1 MREKERWLNRQFIV
15 GPYLAICFTEG
26 EFRRILK
33 KLDVP
38 KDDWVSWI
46 NPGADATTHTLMNKD
61 KRRAAVMCIDTS
73 CNPDPVAV
81 AGLMV
86 HEAVH
91 VWQRHMQAIGEDE
104 PSLEFEAYSIQAIS
118 QAFMWEYVDY
128 LKEKENAKKTNRKRK
143 K

>member
-15 GPYLAICFTEG
+15 GPHLAICFTEG

-38 KDDWVSWI
+38 RDSWCRWI
-46 NPGADATTHTLMNKD
+46 NDGADATTHTLTNKE
-61 KRRAAVMCIDTS
+61 KSRIAVVCIDTS
-73 CNPDPVAV
+73 CSPDPVAV
-81 AGLMV
+81 AGLLV

-91 VWQRHMQAIGEDE
+91 VWQRHMQAIGEDA

-118 QAFMWEYVDY
+118 QALMWEYVDY
-128 LKEKENAKKTNRKRK
+128 LKEKERAESADRKRK